1 LFLLFQEIKTMKKL
15 FALTLLVAAM
25 AAIGCSAEKKPATKP
40 AVNPAPPATTPADKP
55 AETPP
60 AK

>member
-1 LFLLFQEIKTMKKL
+1 MKKL
-15 FALTLLVAAM
+15 FAMMLLVTAM
-25 AAIGCSAEKKPATKP
+25 AAVGCAEKKPAPKAT
-40 AVNPAPPATTPADKP
+40 PAPPATTPADKP

>member
-1 LFLLFQEIKTMKKL
+1 MFLLFQETKTMKKL

-25 AAIGCSAEKKPATKP
+25 AVTGCGDKKPATKP
-40 AVNPAPPATTPADKP
+40 AATPAPAADKPADKP
-55 AETPP
+55 MDTPP

>member
-1 LFLLFQEIKTMKKL
+1 MKKL
-15 FALTLLVAAM
+15 FALTLMVAAM
-25 AAIGCSAEKKPATKP
+25 AVTAGCGDKKPAATKP
-40 AVNPAPPATTPADKP
+40 AATTAAPAADKPADKP

>member
-1 LFLLFQEIKTMKKL
+1 MKKL

-25 AAIGCSAEKKPATKP
+25 AVIGCGEKKPATKP
-40 AVNPAPPATTPADKP
+40 ATPAPAADKPADKP
-55 AETPP
+55 MEAPP

>member
-1 LFLLFQEIKTMKKL
+1 MKKL

-25 AAIGCSAEKKPATKP
+25 AVTGCGDKKPATKP
-40 AVNPAPPATTPADKP
+40 ATTPAPAADKPADKP
-55 AETPP
+55 METPP